1 MAVIAQHTDVLSSI
15 RQPVAGHLE
24 ALDVFIRE
32 NLSSPVPLL
41 NQVLEHI
48 IQSGGKR
55 MRPLLLLLT
64 AEACGYKGEDQI
76 AMAAVVEFIHTAT
89 LLHDDVVDN
98 SQLRRGL
105 ETAHHVFGR
114 QTSIL
119 VGDFLYSRAFQVI
132 ARQANHA
139 ASQYLSNVTNSMS
152 EGEVLQLMK
161 MNQDLNNSLNQT
173 EASYYQVIKDK
184 TANLFAACSYLGG
197 LVAQQQGVTMAVDP
211 LQLADCGSAF
221 GMAYQII
228 DDVLDY
234 SGNEQDLGK
243 QLGDDLAEGK
253 LTLPLIYTLSQ
264 VGKQLEKQLRQVIL
278 QRDRAQIEVVI
289 AAMQSVGALEY
300 CRSCAARYVEQ
311 AGHIIG
317 GLPQSAARTA
327 LQELMQFV
335 VLRQY

>member
-1 MAVIAQHTDVLSSI
+1 
-15 RQPVAGHLE
+15 
-24 ALDVFIRE
+24 
-32 NLSSPVPLL
+32 
-41 NQVLEHI
+41 
-48 IQSGGKR
+48 
-55 MRPLLLLLT
+55 
-64 AEACGYKGEDQI
+64 
-76 AMAAVVEFIHTAT
+76 
-89 LLHDDVVDN
+89 
-98 SQLRRGL
+98 
-105 ETAHHVFGR
+105 
-114 QTSIL
+114 
-119 VGDFLYSRAFQVI
+119 
-132 ARQANHA
+132 
-139 ASQYLSNVTNSMS
+139 
-152 EGEVLQLMK
+152 
-161 MNQDLNNSLNQT
+161 
-173 EASYYQVIKDK
+173 
-184 TANLFAACSYLGG
+184 
-197 LVAQQQGVTMAVDP
+197 MAVDP